1 MMDGAKSE
9 ERNDVIVSGTLASTR
24 RVYSATCRVLF
35 FPAPISLNR
44 DQEVS
49 SPDWSIHVH
58 LPNCILER
66 IQMRTN
72 EDEEE

>member
-1 MMDGAKSE
+1 MGDAKSG
-9 ERNDVIVSGTLASTR
+9 ERNDVIVLGTLASTQ
-24 RVYSATCRVLF
+24 RVYSATCRVLL
-35 FPAPISLNR
+35 FPTPISLNR

-49 SPDWSIHVH
+49 NPDWSIHVH

-72 EDEEE
+72 EDDEE